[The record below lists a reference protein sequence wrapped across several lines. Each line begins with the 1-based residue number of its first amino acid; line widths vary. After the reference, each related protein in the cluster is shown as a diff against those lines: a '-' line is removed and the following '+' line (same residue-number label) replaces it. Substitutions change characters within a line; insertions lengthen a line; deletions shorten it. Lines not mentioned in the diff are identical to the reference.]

1 MVSKTYE
8 FTLDLKRQS
17 SIDLPNVIAGD
28 VGNIFKISVTED
40 GVAVS
45 LTDTRIRLL
54 ITSASGTGSQDTAVE
69 GSDIAVS
76 GNLITVEVHADMIE
90 NGLNVGRLE
99 IYSDDGE
106 SLVTTAPFNFTATCS
121 ASEKAKEYPS
131 LIQAEQRFAVLVQAL
146 EQYVTQLDP
155 EKYVRYDEQ
164 SKTGP
169 EKQQARANIEAA
181 ADEHTHGNITSD
193 GVISGKANYL
203 VETNA
208 DGAIVCVRRL
218 IYSETDP
225 SQLSDLQDGDIYIV
239 SKGE

>member
-8 FTLDLKRQS
+8 FTLDLKRQN

-28 VGNIFKISVTED
+28 VGNVFKISVTED
-40 GVAVS
+40 GVAFS
-45 LTDTRIRLL
+45 LADTRVRLL

-76 GNLITVEVHADMIE
+76 GNLVTVEVHADMIE

-99 IYSDDGE
+99 IYCDDGE
-106 SLVTTAPFNFTATCS
+106 SLVTTAPFNFTAICS

-131 LIQAEQRFAVLVQAL
+131 LIQAEQRYAAL
-146 EQYVTQLDP
+146 IQTLERYVTMFDP
-155 EKYVRYDEQ
+155 EKCVRYDEQ
-164 SKTGP
+164 SKTSS
-169 EKQQARANIEAA
+169 EKQQARTNIAA
-181 ADEHTHGNITSD
+181 ASGDHVHGNISNA

-203 VETNA
+203 VETNS

-239 SKGE
+239 PKGE